1 MRAIRISTMINRI
14 GIMIFD
20 ARSMPFLTPPTMAT

>member
-1 MRAIRISTMINRI
+1 MWVIRISIMINRI

-20 ARSMPFLTPPTMAT
+20 VCLMFFLILFIMVV